1 MSLGTLRDELSTC
14 CAAAD
19 SVYWFRGENIKW
31 DLTEVV
37 HASVVPR
44 DDGRRSES
52 SDPHAR
58 RRCRRRKHRRHIVIM
73 SNGGFGGIHGTL
85 RRAALTRA
93 AG

>member
-37 HASVVPR
+37 HASVVR
-44 DDGRRSES
+44 ATMEDDLDHLIRKLATL
-52 SDPHAR
+52 PPP
-58 RRCRRRKHRRHIVIM
+58 KHRRHIVIM
-73 SNGGFGGIHGTL
+73 SNGGFGGIHRKLTE
-85 RRAALTRA
+85 ALKNGA
-93 AG
+93 